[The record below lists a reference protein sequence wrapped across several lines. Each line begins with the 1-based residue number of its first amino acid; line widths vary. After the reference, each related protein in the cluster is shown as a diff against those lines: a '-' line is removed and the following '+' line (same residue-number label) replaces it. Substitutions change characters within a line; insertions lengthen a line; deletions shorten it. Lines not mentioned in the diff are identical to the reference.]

1 MSLQPQTQLCLQRNV
16 QKTDPFTVLQSKQIY
31 TQQHV
36 NLRNKMKKKIKCIPE
51 KGDLFISRPLT
62 ISHSAEM
69 GEVQL
74 WRMSTS
80 ASLSLSQVSTSPT
93 SAQKVWSLVLT
104 GNISNLF
111 NQMSLFTTVNPA
123 LAP

>member
-62 ISHSAEM
+62 IYHSAEM

-74 WRMSTS
+74 WRMSHLS
-80 ASLSLSQVSTSPT
+80 KPQSLSSIYITNFSSKGVKLS
-93 SAQKVWSLVLT
+93 
-104 GNISNLF
+104 
-111 NQMSLFTTVNPA
+111 VNR
-123 LAP
+123 